1 MIKGVTNIVVVIN
14 PRHVPK
20 ARHLSRLARINTVVP
35 HIVVATNH
43 QNALAGKPRHKLE
56 QISLVA
62 RYTETVAQNLRHTV
76 LKGLS
81 FKKLELTLAVVLF
94 MSVFQLEHAA
104 ALVNC
109 HIAVRVPVA
118 AALLALPRQDLIVLV
133 FLPDNL

>member
-1 MIKGVTNIVVVIN
+1 MIKGVTNIAVVIN

-35 HIVVATNH
+35 HIVVV
-43 QNALAGKPRHKLE
+43 QNR
-56 QISLVA
+56 
-62 RYTETVAQNLRHTV
+62 RHTV

>member
-1 MIKGVTNIVVVIN
+1 MIKGVTNIAVVIN

-35 HIVVATNH
+35 HIVVVTIH
-43 QNALAGKPRHKLE
+43 QNALVDKHLSRL
-56 QISLVA
+56 A
-62 RYTETVAQNLRHTV
+62 RINTVVPHIVVVQNRRHTV

-81 FKKLELTLAVVLF
+81 FKQLDLTLAVVLF

-118 AALLALPRQDLIVLV
+118 AAVLALPRQDLIVLV